1 MESTAI
7 LISNKETLRDSAK
20 QEKIYDIL
28 TLLRGVVDGRKKLHI
43 FVNVNK
49 KNLEKLLTSLPAL
62 KRPTISPL
70 SDKDWF
76 SVNTVIE
83 RDRFLEILPA
93 LRKLAQG
100 LVVYEP
106 RQVLPLDEM
115 NFGGNSEK

>member
-7 LISNKETLRDSAK
+7 LISNKGTLRDSAK